1 MRHQK
6 LMCYRISAAVL
17 LICTITC
24 TARAQERSSEPPTEG
39 TPLFQEPAA
48 MTAGFNFA
56 EKYFKGDTSEKNAGW
71 FPVFKTSVTGDG
83 WISLGGGYRAPV
95 LQRRA
100 WFETSAAYSWR
111 GYKVADAEFEVPEI
125 GGSRVSLGTQV
136 HWQDLTQ
143 VRYFG
148 AGPDSSSALRT
159 DYGLRTTEIIGF
171 ATYRPREVVALE
183 ARVGRVSRP
192 DLSSSSGP
200 FDRGYPDTML
210 IFHNEPGFDQ
220 IEQPGFLHTQV
231 SATAD
236 TRDHRGL
243 PRRGGMYRAAAA
255 VYSDRD
261 DGRFSFRR
269 YEVEALHAIP
279 LSPVRWTLALHGWSV
294 FSDTTG
300 DSEVPAYMLPSL
312 GGSTTLRSY
321 ADYRFHDRHLLLVSA
336 ESRWA
341 LFEHV
346 DAALFADAGSVAAQ
360 VRDLGLKE
368 ISYGVGLRVHIR
380 STTIGRVDVAHG
392 REGLRLL
399 FRLSDPF
406 RLNRLSRRNAA
417 IPFVP

>member
-1 MRHQK
+1 
-6 LMCYRISAAVL
+6 
-17 LICTITC
+17 
-24 TARAQERSSEPPTEG
+24 
-39 TPLFQEPAA
+39 

-56 EKYFKGDTSEKNAGW
+56 EKYFKGDTGEKSAGW

-83 WISLGGGYRAPV
+83 WISLGAGYRTPV
-95 LQRRA
+95 LQRRGWLEA
-100 WFETSAAYSWR
+100 SAAYSWR
-111 GYKVADAEFEVPEI
+111 GYKVADAGFEMPDV
-125 GGSRVSLGTQV
+125 GGSRVSLGTHV

-143 VRYFG
+143 VQYFG
-148 AGPDSSSALRT
+148 AGPDSSQALRS
-159 DYGLRTTEIIGF
+159 DYGLSTTEVIGF
-171 ATYRPREVVALE
+171 ATYQPREDLSLE

-200 FDRGYPDTML
+200 FDRGYPDAML
-210 IFHNEPGFDQ
+210 IFRDEPGFDQ

-236 TRDHRGL
+236 TRHHKGL
-243 PRRGGMYRAAAA
+243 PRRGGVYRAAAS

-269 YEVEALHAIP
+269 YELEALHAVP
-279 LSPVRWTLALHGWSV
+279 LSPVRWTLVFHGWSA

-312 GGSTTLRSY
+312 GGSTTLRSF
-321 ADYRFHDRHLLLVSA
+321 ADYRFHDRHVLLLSA

-341 LFEHV
+341 LFDHV
-346 DAALFADAGSVAAQ
+346 DVAVFADSGGVAAR
-360 VRDLGLKE
+360 VRDLGLEE

-392 REGLRLL
+392 REGLRFL
-399 FRLSDPF
+399 FRLNDPF

>member
-1 MRHQK
+1 
-6 LMCYRISAAVL
+6 MCYRISAAAL
-17 LICTITC
+17 LICTVTC
-24 TARAQERSSEPPTEG
+24 PARAQERSSDPPAEG

-56 EKYFKGDTSEKNAGW
+56 EKYFKGDTGEKRAGW
-71 FPVFKTSVTGDG
+71 FPVFSTNVTGDG
-83 WISLGGGYRAPV
+83 WISLGAGYRAPV
-95 LQRRA
+95 FQRRA
-100 WFETSAAYSWR
+100 WLETSAAYSWR
-111 GYKVADAEFEVPEI
+111 GYRVADAGFEVPEI

-143 VRYFG
+143 VSYFG
-148 AGPDSSSALRT
+148 TGPDSSSALRT
-159 DYGLRTTEIIGF
+159 DYGLRTTEVIGF
-171 ATYRPREVVALE
+171 ATYHPRDVVALE

-200 FDRGYPDTML
+200 FDSGYPDAML
-210 IFHNEPGFDQ
+210 IFRNEPGFDQ

-236 TRDHRGL
+236 TRDHPGL

-269 YEVEALHAIP
+269 YELEALRAIP
-279 LSPVRWTLALHGWSV
+279 LSPVRWTLVLHGWSV

-321 ADYRFHDRHLLLVSA
+321 ADYRFHDRHVLLVSA

-341 LFEHV
+341 LFDHV
-346 DAALFADAGSVAAQ
+346 DAALFADSGGVAAR

-368 ISYGVGLRVHIR
+368 ISYGVGLRVHVR

-392 REGLRLL
+392 REGWRLL
-399 FRLSDPF
+399 FRLNDPF
-406 RLNRLSRRNAA
+406 RLDRLSRRNAA

>member
-1 MRHQK
+1 
-6 LMCYRISAAVL
+6 MCYRISAAAL
-17 LICTITC
+17 LICAVTC
-24 TARAQERSSEPPTEG
+24 TSWAQQSSSEPQAEG
-39 TPLFQEPAA
+39 TPFFQEPAA
-48 MTAGFNFA
+48 MATGFRFA
-56 EKYFKGDTSEKNAGW
+56 EKYFKGDTGEKNAGW

-83 WISLGGGYRAPV
+83 WISAGAGYRAPV
-95 LQRRA
+95 FRRRA

-111 GYKVADAEFEVPEI
+111 GYKVADAGFEVPDV
-125 GGSRVSLGTQV
+125 GGSRLSLGTQV

-148 AGPDSSSALRT
+148 TGPDSSSALLT
-159 DYGLRTTEIIGF
+159 DYGLSTTEVIGF
-171 ATYRPREVVALE
+171 GAYRLLDAVSLE
-183 ARVGRVSRP
+183 ARIGRVSRP

-200 FDRGYPDTML
+200 FDRGYPDAML
-210 IFHNEPGFDQ
+210 IFRSEPGFDQ
-220 IEQPGFLHTQV
+220 AEQPGFLHTQV
-231 SATAD
+231 SAIAD
-236 TRDHRGL
+236 TRDHKGL
-243 PRRGGMYRAAAA
+243 PRRGGVYRAAAA

-269 YEVEALHAIP
+269 YELEVLHAIP

-321 ADYRFHDRHLLLVSA
+321 ADYRFHDRHLLLLSA

-341 LFEHV
+341 LFEHI
-346 DAALFADAGSVAAQ
+346 DAALFADAGGVSPR

-368 ISYGVGLRVHIR
+368 VSYGVGMRVHVR

-392 REGLRLL
+392 PEGLRLL
-399 FRLSDPF
+399 FRVSDPF